1 MKAIEQPTYNNS
13 DLSSRDAWFM
23 NNLRAVMNYMDK
35 LGVTDYDEI
44 MDLVAI
50 QYDRQVMLDRLD
62 FELQLTYQ
70 LAQVTS

>member
-35 LGVTDYDEI
+35 LGVTEYDEI
-44 MDLVAI
+44 MELATI

-62 FELQLTYQ
+62 FEL
-70 LAQVTS
+70 